1 MNRRLIWAIGLGALP
16 SCGGPAKEKAAP
28 AATVQHP
35 VSESSLTTI
44 TLSAEAVIR
53 LGIKTAVVDSGMVGP
68 TRTVGG
74 EIIVPPGQALTIAA
88 PTAGTVLP
96 PDGRALPLPGARV
109 AQGEALLRLLPLPAN
124 QASVREAV
132 LVALAR
138 LQQAEAE
145 ARRVRALFAD
155 RLVAERESERA
166 EADLVAARAAADAA
180 AAQLAQVERG
190 SATDVTGLASLRVAA
205 PQSGV
210 VGAVNVAAGQAV
222 AAGTPLLE
230 LVSVDRL
237 WVRVSLYAGDAR
249 TVLAGKSSWVTPL
262 GSNAGP
268 PVSAAPMRGPPTA
281 NPAAASVDLYYQLQG
296 GRLRPGERV
305 NVALPLAGSV
315 SSMRTV
321 PLDAI
326 VYDAAGGTWVY
337 ERLDSLSFARRR
349 VDLARV
355 SGGLASLARG
365 PAAGTRIVTAGAA
378 ELFGTEFGAGK

>member
-1 MNRRLIWAIGLGALP
+1 M
-16 SCGGPAKEKAAP
+16 
-28 AATVQHP
+28 
-35 VSESSLTTI
+35 
-44 TLSAEAVIR
+44 
-53 LGIKTAVVDSGMVGP
+53 
-68 TRTVGG
+68 
-74 EIIVPPGQALTIAA
+74 
-88 PTAGTVLP
+88 
-96 PDGRALPLPGARV
+96 
-109 AQGEALLRLLPLPAN
+109 
-124 QASVREAV
+124 
-132 LVALAR
+132 
-138 LQQAEAE
+138 
-145 ARRVRALFAD
+145 
-155 RLVAERESERA
+155 
-166 EADLVAARAAADAA
+166 
-180 AAQLAQVERG
+180 
-190 SATDVTGLASLRVAA
+190 TGLASLRVAA
-205 PQSGV
+205 PQAGV

-249 TVLAGKSSWVTPL
+249 TVLAGKSAWVTSL
-262 GSNAGP
+262 GSSART
-268 PVSAAPMRGPPTA
+268 PVSATPMRGPPTA
-281 NPAAASVDLYYQLQG
+281 NPAAASVDLYYQLQDG
-296 GRLRPGERV
+296 DLRPGERV
-305 NVALPLAGSV
+305 TVVLPLAGSV